1 MRWDF
6 AKNEEAKRVAKILD
20 GASAETAGAEHP
32 DSCPIG
38 RGGSPPSF
46 YGHLHG
52 PISLLTTMLLKF
64 TS

>member
-38 RGGSPPSF
+38 REDLHRHFMGICTAPSPF
-46 YGHLHG
+46 
-52 PISLLTTMLLKF
+52 
-64 TS
+64 